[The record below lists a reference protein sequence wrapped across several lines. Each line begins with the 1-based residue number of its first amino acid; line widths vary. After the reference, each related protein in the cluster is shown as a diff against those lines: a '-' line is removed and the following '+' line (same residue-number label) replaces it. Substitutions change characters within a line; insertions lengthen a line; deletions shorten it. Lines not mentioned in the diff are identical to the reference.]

1 MSLIILQCARNFCA
15 GKQFNFTHILF
26 FAIAHHP
33 TLTLSLSH
41 LISLLLYTISNCS
54 LCLFILSSPYHSI
67 QFRLLCVV
75 RRAVWKKG
83 DALITTCY
91 YDTRGY
97 TNTTLGGFSISDEM
111 CVNYIQY
118 YPATKLEVCK
128 SSVSE
133 KTLADYFFY
142 MKRYSINSL
151 VQSSFFC
158 VCLLF
163 FREI

>member
-1 MSLIILQCARNFCA
+1 MCA
-15 GKQFNFTHILF
+15 QFLLLF
-26 FAIAHHP
+26 LAIAHHP
-33 TLTLSLSH
+33 
-41 LISLLLYTISNCS
+41 I
-54 LCLFILSSPYHSI
+54 LFFFTVVTHYQTERFIFFCAI
-67 QFRLLCVV
+67 QFHLLCVLRGGV
-75 RRAVWKKG
+75 QKG

-133 KTLADYFFY
+133 KTLEDYFFY
-142 MKRYSINSL
+142 MKRYVLILSYILSFMSVCSSVNEINRL
-151 VQSSFFC
+151 EEKK
-158 VCLLF
+158 L
-163 FREI
+163 